1 MLIAAAAQTWGVP
14 ASDCETTP
22 GVVLHR
28 ASGRKLGYGALAA
41 KAAALTA
48 PDMAKLTLKDPK
60 NYHIIGTF
68 TGGVDSPLIVHGK
81 PVFGIDVAVPGMRYA
96 VYVKPPVF
104 GATLISANLDV
115 VKALPGVRQVFVL
128 KGSDP
133 APELTGGLVDGVA
146 IVADS
151 WWQANKAS
159 RKLEVSWSQ
168 PVGAAQSSVDYARQ
182 AAALAGQSPKQNLR
196 RDGDVESA
204 LGSAAKVL
212 EASYAY
218 PFLSHATL
226 EPQNCTAQIRDGK
239 VEIWAPTQNPA
250 QGRTLVAKT
259 LGIAE
264 ADITIHMIR
273 CGGGFGRRLSNDYM
287 VEAVA
292 IAKQAGVPVK
302 VLWTREQDIA
312 HDFYRPAGFHH
323 FKAGLDAQ
331 GKLLAFRDHFVT
343 FGHGDKPADSANLG
357 ADHFPAGYVQ
367 HLEFGNTLLPLTV
380 PTGPMRAPG
389 SNALAFAFESFI
401 DELAHAAGVD
411 PLQFRLN
418 IYGEPRVLPPP
429 PPMFGMPQPP
439 FDTGRVHGVLKLVA
453 EKSAWGK
460 RTLPKRT
467 GVGLAFYYSHLGYF
481 AEVVQVTV
489 SAAGVPH
496 VDKVWIAADVGR
508 QIINPAGALNQV
520 QGSALDGLGQAL
532 LQQITIDAGH
542 VVQTNFHQYRLL
554 RMNQAP
560 PVEVHFLTSDNP
572 PTGLG
577 EPALPP
583 VIPALCNAIF
593 AATGQRIRQLPID
606 PAQLKA

>member
-1 MLIAAAAQTWGVP
+1 
-14 ASDCETTP
+14 
-22 GVVLHR
+22 
-28 ASGRKLGYGALAA
+28 
-41 KAAALTA
+41 
-48 PDMAKLTLKDPK
+48 
-60 NYHIIGTF
+60 
-68 TGGVDSPLIVHGK
+68 
-81 PVFGIDVAVPGMRYA
+81 
-96 VYVKPPVF
+96 
-104 GATLISANLDV
+104 
-115 VKALPGVRQVFVL
+115 
-128 KGSDP
+128 
-133 APELTGGLVDGVA
+133 
-146 IVADS
+146 
-151 WWQANKAS
+151 
-159 RKLEVSWSQ
+159 
-168 PVGAAQSSVDYARQ
+168 
-182 AAALAGQSPKQNLR
+182 
-196 RDGDVESA
+196 
-204 LGSAAKVL
+204 VL